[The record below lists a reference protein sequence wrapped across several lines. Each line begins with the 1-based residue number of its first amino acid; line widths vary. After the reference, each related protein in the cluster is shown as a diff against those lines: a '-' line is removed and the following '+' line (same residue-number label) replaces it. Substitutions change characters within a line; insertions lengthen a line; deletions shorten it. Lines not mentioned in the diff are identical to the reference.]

1 MIAIMFII
9 GVIATNCVLR
19 KTLMLI
25 NSMFHENN
33 LNCSLSKRSFLSS
46 SFLAYVTSLPLA
58 RSFHTSGHPSFISQL
73 NVPKAFLVTFGVFN

>member
-1 MIAIMFII
+1 MCKMKN
-9 GVIATNCVLR
+9 VITR
-19 KTLMLI
+19 GKTLMLI

-33 LNCSLSKRSFLSS
+33 LNCSLSKGSFLSS

-58 RSFHTSGHPSFISQL
+58 HSFHTSGHPSFISQL